1 MKLDQVVSVLERK
14 LKNELPGRK
23 GQIHMAPAPVDEARF
38 NILEPPHSRKGAVLL
53 LLFPGKKGCTVP
65 FIKRPIYSGI
75 HSGQVALPGGK
86 WEESDGEL
94 ENTAIRE
101 AQEET
106 GVQGSKIQLIG
117 KLSKLYIPP
126 SNFLVTPFV
135 GFTKEIPEFV
145 PDPREVDKMIY
156 CDFETLVDKRI
167 RKETMIVVNEK
178 HSLMAPYFAIED
190 EIVWGATA
198 MMLSELMVIWENS

>member
-1 MKLDQVVSVLERK
+1 MRLDQVVSILERK

-38 NILEPPHSRKGAVLL
+38 NILEPSHARKGAVLL
-53 LLFPGKKGCTVP
+53 LLFPDKSGCMVP
-65 FIKRPIYSGI
+65 FIKRPTYSGI

-86 WEESDGEL
+86 WEESDGAL

-101 AQEET
+101 TEEEI
-106 GVQGSKIQLIG
+106 GVQGSKIQIIG

-135 GFTKEIPEFV
+135 GFTKERPQFV
-145 PDPREVDKMIY
+145 SDPREVDKMIY
-156 CDFETLVDKRI
+156 CGFETLVDKRI
-167 RKETMIVVNEK
+167 RKETMIEVNAQY
-178 HSLMAPYFAIED
+178 SLMAPYFAIED

-198 MMLSELMVIWENS
+198 MMLSELMVIWENA

>member
-1 MKLDQVVSVLERK
+1 MRLDQIVSVLERK

-23 GQIHMAPAPVDEARF
+23 GQIHMAPTPVDEARF
-38 NILEPPHSRKGAVLL
+38 NVLEPPHARKGAVLL
-53 LLFPGKKGCTVP
+53 LLFPDKSGCIIP
-65 FIKRPIYSGI
+65 FIKRPTYPGI

-86 WEESDGEL
+86 WEESDQTL

-101 AQEET
+101 TEEEI
-106 GVQGSKIQLIG
+106 GVEGSKIQLIG

-145 PDPREVDKMIY
+145 PDPREVDKIIY
-156 CDFETLVDKRI
+156 CSFETLVDKSI
-167 RKETMIVVNEK
+167 RKETMIKVSKN
-178 HSLMAPYFAIED
+178 HSIMAPYFAIE
-190 EIVWGATA
+190 EEVVWGATA